1 MNITQAAIEK
11 NRVTAAALL
20 VVAVMGINSFLGLPQ
35 SEDPGFLI
43 RVAVVQTI
51 FPGASPERV
60 EQLVTDKLEKVIQ
73 EIPEL
78 DFVASQSKTGV
89 SIINVNIREEYTD
102 LRPIW
107 DNLRRKIDDARGDLP
122 DDVRGPF
129 VNDEFGDV
137 FGIVVTITG
146 DGFDYAEIKEI
157 ADEVR
162 DELLLLED
170 VAKVEIFGAQ
180 EERIFVEYNNAR
192 LAEYGHSPIQLQQL
206 LEAQNII
213 IPGGSITTEYEKIV
227 LEPSGNFE
235 SLEGILRTVIQLPAS
250 PRRGAG
256 ATSSDLVYLQ
266 DLAEIRRG
274 YIDPPESMARGS
286 GGSCLA
292 LAISMREGGNIVEL
306 GEVVRPALERLEAF
320 YPIGVDFDWVQ
331 FAPDTVTEL
340 VDGFVVNLY
349 QAIAIVTLV
358 MLFSLGLRTGLV
370 VASLIPMAMLS
381 TLLMM
386 SVFSIGLDQMSI
398 ASMIIALGMLVD
410 NAIVMSES
418 IMVSMSEGKKPVQ
431 AAVESAAE
439 LRIPLLTSSLTTAAA
454 FLPIFLAESAVGEY
468 TAPLFKV
475 VTITLLC
482 SWVLSLTMIPMLCAV
497 FLRVT
502 PSTGDAYD
510 SRFYRLYR
518 GLLTAGLKRRALSL
532 LSVAAAFFLAIMGLG
547 LVPNIFFPPND
558 RPTFTTEV
566 ELPVGTPIE
575 RTETVVA
582 EIEDFIR
589 EELVVGAWGRK
600 EPIGWWG
607 RLTGKEASEDGIVNW
622 GTFIG
627 NGGPKFTLGYNPG
640 LQSPEYGILLVNT
653 VSRPAVDEIIP
664 HIEAFANGRYPDAK
678 TTVRPLA
685 NGPPAWPPVEVRL
698 SGRDTDV
705 LFDLVDQVKAKMREI
720 PGTKLIDDD
729 WGARSKKLVVQV
741 DGPRA
746 RRAGVSNQD
755 VAISLQ
761 TFLEGLETTEFREGD
776 QLIPV
781 TLRSVAAERQDIDK
795 IETLNIYS
803 QSTGS
808 SVPLKQV
815 ADVEIAWEP
824 AQVKRR
830 NRLRTVAVEC
840 GVEPGTTAAA
850 VDAVLLPWLEE
861 QAASWPPGYSFEIGG
876 ENESSNEANASIGA
890 KLPIAGLII
899 VLLLV
904 TQFNSLRRPLI
915 ILIAIPLG
923 VIGVVIGLL
932 VARSYFG
939 FMTLLGIISL
949 AGIVINNAIVLLD
962 RIRIEIDDNG
972 LEPQRAILES
982 AQKRLRPILLT
993 TCTTIGGMLPLWFGG
1008 GAMWEPM
1015 SIAIIFGLAFATML
1029 TLGVVPILYSLFFRV
1044 SFRDFRYD

>member
-11 NRVTAAALL
+11 NRVTAVALL
-20 VVAVMGINSFLGLPQ
+20 VVAAAGISAFLGLPQ

-43 RVAVVQTI
+43 RVAVVQTV

-78 DFVASQSKTGV
+78 DFVGSQSKTGV

-102 LRPIW
+102 LQPIW
-107 DNLRRKIDDARGDLP
+107 DDLRRKIEDARGDLP
-122 DDVRGPF
+122 DDIRGPF

-137 FGIVVTITG
+137 FGILLTITG

-180 EERIFVEYNNAR
+180 EERVFVEYNNAR
-192 LAEYGHSPIQLQQL
+192 LAEYGLSPIQLQQL
-206 LEAQNII
+206 LQAQNII
-213 IPGGSITTEYEKIV
+213 IPGGSITTEFEKIV

-235 SLEGILRTVIQLPAS
+235 SLEGIRRTVIQIP
-250 PRRGAG
+250 G
-256 ATSSDLVYLQ
+256 SSDVVYLE
-266 DLAEIRRG
+266 DLAEISRG
-274 YIDPPESMARGS
+274 YIDPPQSIARSIDGDS
-286 GGSCLA
+286 LA

-306 GEVVRPALERLEAF
+306 GDVVRPAVERLEAF
-320 YPIGVDFDWVQ
+320 YPIGVEFDWVQ
-331 FAPDTVTEL
+331 FAPDTVADL

-349 QAIAIVTLV
+349 QSVTIVTLV
-358 MLFSLGLRTGLV
+358 MLLSLGLRTGLV
-370 VASLIPMAMLS
+370 VATLIPMAMLA
-381 TLLMM
+381 TLSVM
-386 SVFSIGLDQMSI
+386 SIFKIGLDQMSI
-398 ASMIIALGMLVD
+398 ASLIIALGMLVD

-418 IMVSMSEGKKPVQ
+418 IMVSMASGKKAVR
-431 AAVESAAE
+431 AAIDSAAE
-439 LRIPLLTSSLTTAAA
+439 LKIPLLTSSLTTAAA

-482 SWVLSLTMIPMLCAV
+482 SWVLSLTMIPMLCAT
-497 FLRVT
+497 FLRVEPQGET
-502 PSTGDAYD
+502 SYD
-510 SRFYRLYR
+510 SRFYRTYR
-518 GLLTAGLKRRALSL
+518 SFLTTGLKRRFLALL
-532 LSVAAAFFLAIMGLG
+532 MIGGIFFLAMMGFG
-547 LVPNIFFPPND
+547 LIPNIFFPAND
-558 RPTFTTEV
+558 RTTFTTEV
-566 ELPVGTPIE
+566 QLPVGTPIE
-575 RTETVVA
+575 RTATVVA

-589 EELVVGAWGRK
+589 DNLTVGVWPEQERISWWSRLMGNEGR
-600 EPIGWWG
+600 P
-607 RLTGKEASEDGIVNW
+607 DGVTNW

-627 NGGPKFTLGYNPG
+627 NGGPKFTLGYSPG

-653 VSRPAVDEIIP
+653 VTRPAIDELIP
-664 HIEAFANGRYPDAK
+664 HIEAFANANYPDAK
-678 TTVRPLA
+678 TTVRPLST
-685 NGPPAWPPVEVRL
+685 GPPAWPPVEVRL
-698 SGRDTDV
+698 SGRDSDV

-729 WGARSKKLVVQV
+729 WGARSKKLIVQV

-761 TFLEGLETTEFREGD
+761 TFLEGLETTEYREGD

-803 QSTGS
+803 QANGT

-815 ADVEIAWEP
+815 ADVEVAWEP

-840 GVEPGTTAAA
+840 GVEPGVTAAD
-850 VDAVLLPWLEE
+850 VNAVLVPWIEE
-861 QAASWPPGYSFEIGG
+861 QAAGWAPGYSFEIGG
-876 ENESSNEANASIGA
+876 ENESSDEANASIGA

-899 VLLLV
+899 IMLLV
-904 TQFNSLRRPLI
+904 AQFNSFRRPLI
-915 ILIAIPLG
+915 ILITIPMG

-962 RIRIEIDDNG
+962 RIRIEIEDNG
-972 LEPQRAILES
+972 LSPQRAILES

-993 TCTTIGGMLPLWFGG
+993 TCTTVGGMLPLWFGG

-1015 SIAIIFGLAFATML
+1015 AISIIFGLAFATML
-1029 TLGVVPILYSLFFRV
+1029 TLGLVPILYSLFFRV
-1044 SFRDFRYD
+1044 SFKDFQYATD